1 MELTNTSDL
10 KDQRVVSWVD
20 AKFYSCE
27 IVWWN
32 KSRKYIVTVQFNRR
46 SLLFIIIIIIIIVIS
61 EIYNCTF
68 KNTNKVSI
76 IMTVKTMKS
85 F

>member
-20 AKFYSCE
+20 AKFYSSE

-32 KSRKYIVTVQFNRR
+32 KSRKIHCYDAI
-46 SLLFIIIIIIIIVIS
+46 
-61 EIYNCTF
+61 
-68 KNTNKVSI
+68 
-76 IMTVKTMKS
+76 
-85 F
+85 